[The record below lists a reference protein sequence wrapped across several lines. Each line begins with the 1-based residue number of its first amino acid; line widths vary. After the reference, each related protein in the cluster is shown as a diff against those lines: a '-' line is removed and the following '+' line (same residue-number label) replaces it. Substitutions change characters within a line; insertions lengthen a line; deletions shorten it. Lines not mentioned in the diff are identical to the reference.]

1 MEFTRYSKDN
11 QTITDLDFCNHILL
25 CANITA
31 EKKGVNRQE
40 FVDIARWV
48 AGCEIDPHLVEIVYA
63 LLDDDN
69 DGHLSIK
76 EFTPVFFQWRKSRGF
91 QHQSVQI
98 AMGKLTI

>member
-1 MEFTRYSKDN
+1 MSELKIIICQIISNFRS
-11 QTITDLDFCNHILL
+11 
-25 CANITA
+25 
-31 EKKGVNRQE
+31 E

-63 LLDDDN
+63 LLDEDY

-91 QHQSVQI
+91 HHQSVHVSL
-98 AMGKLTI
+98 GKLTI

>member
-1 MEFTRYSKDN
+1 MSDSIHNVLTSIIISK
-11 QTITDLDFCNHILL
+11 IISVFR
-25 CANITA
+25 A
-31 EKKGVNRQE
+31 E

-63 LLDDDN
+63 LLDDDY

-91 QHQSVQI
+91 HHQSVHVSL
-98 AMGKLTI
+98 GKLTI

>member
-1 MEFTRYSKDN
+1 MNNNIRYLLFESLVRPSSMNFK
-11 QTITDLDFCNHILL
+11 TIF
-25 CANITA
+25 
-31 EKKGVNRQE
+31 VFRQE

>member
-1 MEFTRYSKDN
+1 MNNNIRYLLFESLLNVRPSSMNFK
-11 QTITDLDFCNHILL
+11 TIFDF
-25 CANITA
+25 
-31 EKKGVNRQE
+31 RQE

>member
-1 MEFTRYSKDN
+1 MSSFKLFLTRYVLTVIMFFKIIFIFRS
-11 QTITDLDFCNHILL
+11 
-25 CANITA
+25 
-31 EKKGVNRQE
+31 E